1 MLLQLDI
8 ACLSFVSSFHRLK
21 TSVEK
26 CNWIILRQSRQPLN
40 IPLRPHFRFLDNGNS
55 AVLNNNVVW
64 HSKSP
69 QSFRNLIV
77 SLYTYFSEQTLG
89 FTFPQTVRQQIR
101 ILKPP
106 STGFHSILR
115 KPDRPL

>member
-1 MLLQLDI
+1 
-8 ACLSFVSSFHRLK
+8 K
-21 TSVEK
+21 
-26 CNWIILRQSRQPLN
+26 

-77 SLYTYFSEQTLG
+77 SLYTHFSEQTFG
-89 FTFPQTVRQQIR
+89 FTFPQTIGQQIGFFKPLPSGF
-101 ILKPP
+101 ILLD
-106 STGFHSILR
+106 FILR
-115 KPDRPL
+115 KPDRPLDRPAPEAVEGGAQKRRCRRLQPLLRG